1 MKTETLTH
9 GLSKAVREVSAIYHL
24 CKEWEGVIL
33 CESENSANFHFGQV
47 IFVKKDLVIPQGKYT
62 DKIDEHIIKY
72 NNGRHGGQPLAPDA
86 MLFKTKVL
94 P

>member
-1 MKTETLTH
+1 M
-9 GLSKAVREVSAIYHL
+9 GLFSVK
-24 CKEWEGVIL
+24 
-33 CESENSANFHFGQV
+33 SENSANFHFVQV

>member
-1 MKTETLTH
+1 M
-9 GLSKAVREVSAIYHL
+9 
-24 CKEWEGVIL
+24 
-33 CESENSANFHFGQV
+33 ESENSANFHFV
-47 IFVKKDLVIPQGKYT
+47 RLSFAKKDLVIPQGKYT

-72 NNGRHGGQPLAPDA
+72 NNSRHGGQPLAPDT